1 MAKPDAWWGLSVLE
15 NNQLGLCPGNPNC
28 LFAGYIPQSDTRCFE
43 FGKPGLGY
51 DVVDENS
58 PDLHIRLAEIR
69 GIDFSNVKA
78 QKQTVPLLPDFMPI
92 VKPGGEKLYRH
103 LDSRP
108 VGLMLQNIV
117 SPQKLFT
124 PKNLDS
130 LRSALPNSPFIL
142 LNYGRDQ
149 LLENMWPR
157 LRGSFKK
164 LSQLGIAATT
174 GINFSVWDNQPH
186 PEALINLKRSLLTFA
201 EWQILGVPSIVHI
214 YWYSR
219 FCLKRWSE
227 WLKSNPEV
235 KIIAINLQTIR
246 SKSQWDA
253 TIDDLRYFSKLIS
266 SRIHVLLTGPST
278 PARIAQCLG
287 TFPNCT
293 ISNKY
298 ALQLASSSKML
309 NPDNFKPRYSSLDKA
324 KIAAHN
330 VMAYDNFIKSIRQGA
345 RFN

>member
-1 MAKPDAWWGLSVLE
+1 MLE
-15 NNQLGLCPGNPNC
+15 TNQLGLCPGNPNC
-28 LFAGYIPQSDTRCFE
+28 LFAGYIPQDDTRCFE
-43 FGKPGLGY
+43 FGKLRLGY

-58 PDLHIRLAEIR
+58 PDLYIRLAEIR
-69 GIDFSNVKA
+69 GIDFSNIKA
-78 QKQTVPLLPDFMPI
+78 QKQTIPLLPDFMPI
-92 VKPGGEKLYRH
+92 VKPGGERLYRY

-108 VGLMLQNIV
+108 VGLMLQNLV
-117 SPQKLFT
+117 STQKLST
-124 PKNLDS
+124 PKNLDR

-142 LNYGRDQ
+142 FGFGRDQ

-157 LRGSFKK
+157 LRESFKK
-164 LSQLGIAATT
+164 LSQLDIAAAT

-201 EWQILGVPSIVHI
+201 EWQILVVPSIVHI

-219 FCLKRWSE
+219 LCLERWCE

-246 SKSQWDA
+246 PKLQWDA
-253 TIDDLRYFSKLIS
+253 VIDDLKYFSKLIPG
-266 SRIHVLLTGPST
+266 RIRVLLTGPSA
-278 PARIAQCLG
+278 PARIEQCLEI
-287 TFPNCT
+287 FPNCT

-309 NPDNFKPRYSSLDKA
+309 NPYNFKPRYSSLEKG

-330 VMAYDNFIKSIRQGA
+330 VLAYDNFIRSIRQGA